1 MTIGKLARTAA
12 VNVETVRYY
21 ERRGLIAR
29 PARAARGFRRY
40 PPETLARLRFIKRA
54 QELGFILREI
64 TELLA
69 LGSDACAPTRT
80 LAERKR
86 TDIDARLR
94 DLKAMRRTLTQLIRR
109 CDAGR
114 TGSCPI
120 VDSLN
125 GSRQA
130 GPRRTRPPSRS
141 AA

>member
-1 MTIGKLARTAA
+1 MTIGKLARAA
-12 VNVETVRYY
+12 GVNIETVRYY

-40 PPETLARLRFIKRA
+40 SPETLARLRFIKRA
-54 QELGFILREI
+54 QELGFSLREI
-64 TELLA
+64 SELLT

-86 TDIDARLR
+86 ADIDARLR

-109 CDAGR
+109 CAEGQ

-120 VDSLN
+120 AESLN
-125 GSRQA
+125 R
-130 GPRRTRPPSRS
+130 
-141 AA
+141 